1 MKWYYICQDAVA
13 KLRKLSDI
21 MEKRIIKPKQGI
33 ILISEPSL
41 RDFYF
46 RQSVVLLAEHNED
59 GTFGVIINKPIE
71 ARVKDVIGD
80 FPDFDGTVYLGGPV
94 KTDSIFFIH
103 TLDEIEDAMPIME
116 GLYWGG
122 NIDAIRDRILTGTL
136 REEDIRFFVGY
147 SGWNPSQLD
156 AEIKEKSW
164 VLSHT
169 TAEEVIKHKPERL
182 WSDYLKNMGKD
193 YAIWANFPADPSF
206 N

>member
-1 MKWYYICQDAVA
+1 LPRAGYKGTN
-13 KLRKLSDI
+13 LRNT
-21 MEKRIIKPKQGI
+21 MEHTIIKPHQGV

-46 RQSVVLLAEHNED
+46 RQSVILLAEHNDE
-59 GTFGVIINKPIE
+59 GSFGIIINKPIE
-71 ARVKDVIGD
+71 TRLNEVLKDFTDLDI
-80 FPDFDGTVYLGGPV
+80 PVYLGGPV

-103 TLDEIEDAMPIME
+103 TKENIGKSLKIID

-122 NIDAIRDRILTGTL
+122 DIDTIREMLEMRMIK
-136 REEDIRFFVGY
+136 ENEIRFFIGY
-147 SGWNPSQLD
+147 SGWNPKQLD
-156 AEIKEKSW
+156 REIREKSW

-169 TAEEVIKHKPERL
+169 TVDEVINQHPEKL
-182 WSDYLKNMGKD
+182 WPGYLKSMGSD

>member
-1 MKWYYICQDAVA
+1 
-13 KLRKLSDI
+13 

-46 RQSVVLLAEHNED
+46 RQSVVLLAEHNKE

-71 ARVKDVIGD
+71 AQVKDIIKD

-103 TLDEIEDAMPIME
+103 TLDDVEDSMPIMQ

-122 NIDAIRDRILTGTL
+122 NIDTIRDRIVTGML
-136 REEDIRFFVGY
+136 SEDDIRFFVGY
-147 SGWNPSQLD
+147 SGWNPRQLD
-156 AEIKEKSW
+156 QEIKEKSW

-169 TAEEVIKHKPERL
+169 SADEVININPESL
-182 WSDYLKNMGKD
+182 WSNYLKSMGKD